1 MSQAGSQ
8 FEQTMYLDDD
18 EISAVSDFNFS
29 VATGEEQTFTEKK
42 DDIDEN
48 FLLEVNDNRHHNN
61 RFQHGHHHHH
71 TIQGIH
77 AHNYHS
83 TIDNFQA
90 AHDLH
95 SQNESTI
102 ASLTGTDLYTYNPD
116 GDTVGFD
123 LSTIFGTESVVSE
136 AELETITES
145 LNNAEISNAG
155 LRKRL
160 YNRTKLLEQ
169 VKESY
174 IRDVVSLKHVINKI
188 LSGTEKEKV
197 LDQYYSQI
205 PSLDLRKNLQL
216 YGPTNSSMKVYPC
229 TECGGHLEIT
239 VMDSDR
245 VAKLE
250 KRLVESI
257 EKENKLRLSVA
268 KLDTLIDS
276 AVTEKNAEFRTH
288 QEEKRFLY
296 SEVRRLKEELENTT
310 TENKRALQENK
321 KERDRVRVVQ
331 EQNKELNEHSVR
343 LAEREKDLTD
353 LRSQHTDLQQSHKKL
368 NVEKAALIDE
378 LSEKNDKIGELNEK
392 NKQISSE
399 LRSVKMD
406 LADVD
411 NRRKEIIELNN
422 ALTNELASQK
432 KEYKLLDDKF
442 QTYKNEMKDLLEI
455 SARDVAAAEA
465 VADQLRDTVS
475 DLKKNIK
482 ELDLTILKE
491 KENVRDK
498 EKVIVEKDR
507 VIEAK
512 EQVIGEKVAEIESL
526 EEAVS
531 SMKQFLAD
539 SIQVRSTTPHH
550 ISSKHVMESVFPDED
565 DDLNIP
571 GADEHVLDD
580 MKDLFADGSDIVNSL
595 DSAGDK
601 PGTPIDPNRS
611 GSRGKVHTQR
621 VRAAKGTLA
630 PNAADGKDGTGDSIV
645 THNRA
650 QFHKKTRPHKKKAA
664 AMLDATLADFNSD
677 EEDEEIRTYYHLLRQ
692 KQEYLKVKD
701 NGDAASPS
709 PSSSPVRSKSK
720 KSISKKSFGKKSFS
734 RDDETRLMEI
744 ADSPKLQQHMNKMKQ
759 KKDAK
764 MNLMGNAALSNE
776 EMSML
781 AELAGAIGSD
791 IGTQTSIA
799 PVPRTAQ
806 SFSQNVDLLEAGD
819 DDEEEGDDEDD
830 EEDDDDNEEETLL
843 LPPRADA
850 PYEEIMLRSSLLE
863 ALRESESNKFA
874 SRAINGSVDTLSL
887 YGDILSTAL
896 KSIWKSLIFNRKS
909 LDFITKIDLMFNGIL
924 STNQADPQMAVM
936 KFVQTIKEIVPLAG
950 VSIHGSPNLLAIWSS
965 ALCSTNQDIQ
975 LRDLLLPTNVDER
988 TYLYKEYN
996 DYFGN
1001 DAAGQLNKINTA
1013 LAVLNRMTSYTDT
1026 KLTELCEKS
1035 INVLKDWSDSKKISL
1050 NLETLIENAQNAVK
1064 ETYEA
1069 QVKSVTKDSNMAS
1082 KRYEAA
1088 KQQVVEL
1095 QQKLEVATAYVEDFE
1110 KVKLELAAKIKT
1122 ITQYKLEMDG
1132 MTRAASEQA
1141 VAYENLH
1148 NQLQD
1153 ANRKLL
1159 EVEKVRKERE
1169 ALIEVKNDKI
1179 QQLNGT
1185 IKTLEESI
1193 APITKERDFY
1203 KERERVRREGLTE
1216 GSCQATEDMADVSIQ
1231 TEFID
1236 PNMSLRPVI
1245 ATTVKHN
1252 KIIRPKYPHPVT
1264 MADMVDNPYVQAQER
1279 ILHKILTFGANSIN
1293 MDDDQIFNG
1302 HLPESSTNHFSTS
1315 TSDDMSEV
1323 SDVSKFDLS
1332 QLSSVISSVYTPKP
1346 EISDPITYEPISRV
1360 HFPLANKKNKQNIK
1374 LNSIN
1379 SPNRGG
1385 FLSPMKT
1392 STMPPELEVSNR
1404 KPLPVG
1410 RKTLTQ
1416 QRLASLIVSPLSL
1429 HNASVKNKGI
1439 TTNAINDDHFDDSN
1453 IDCSDT
1459 NSVDSSSNINSVYH
1473 LDNASS
1479 SGSKK
1484 IKYIS
1489 TDSMVDLRKKFLQY
1503 KSN

>member
-1 MSQAGSQ
+1 
-8 FEQTMYLDDD
+8 MYLDDD

-29 VATGEEQTFTEKK
+29 IATGDEQILTEKI

-48 FLLEVNDNRHHNN
+48 LQLSREVNYDFHQDN
-61 RFQHGHHHHH
+61 RFQHGNYHQHN

-77 AHNYHS
+77 ANGYQS
-83 TIDNFQA
+83 TIDKFQSG
-90 AHDLH
+90 HDLH
-95 SQNESTI
+95 SHNESTI
-102 ASLTGTDLYTYNPD
+102 ASHTGTDLYTYNPD

-123 LSTIFGTESVVSE
+123 LSTIFGSESIVSE

-145 LNNAEISNAG
+145 LNNAEITNAG
-155 LRKRL
+155 LKKRL
-160 YNRTKLLEQ
+160 YTRTKLLEQ

-229 TECGGHLEIT
+229 TECGGHVEIT

-250 KRLVESI
+250 KRLIESI

-268 KLDTLIDS
+268 RLDTLVDS
-276 AVTEKNAEFRTH
+276 AVTDKNTEYRTH

-296 SEVRRLKEELENTT
+296 SEVRRLKEELENTG
-310 TENKRALQENK
+310 TENKRIMQENK

-343 LAEREKDLTD
+343 LVEREKDLAE
-353 LRSQHTDLQQSHKKL
+353 LRAQFTDLQQAHKKL
-368 NVEKAALIDE
+368 NAEKAALTE
-378 LSEKNDKIGELNEK
+378 EMSEKHDKIGELNGTIK
-392 NKQISSE
+392 AVSAE

-406 LADVD
+406 LADVE

-422 ALTNELASQK
+422 NLTNELATQK
-432 KEYKLLDDKF
+432 KEYKLLDEKF
-442 QTYKNEMKDLLEI
+442 QTYKSEMKDLLEI

-475 DLKKNIK
+475 GLKKNIK

-498 EKVIVEKDR
+498 EKVIREKDQ
-507 VIEAK
+507 VIAAK
-512 EQVIGEKVAEIESL
+512 DQVIGDKVAEIDSL

-539 SIQVRSTTPHH
+539 SLQVRSTTPHH
-550 ISSKHVMESVFPDED
+550 ISSKHVIENVFPDED

-571 GADEHVLDD
+571 GVNENVLDD
-580 MKDLFADGSDIVNSL
+580 MKDLFADGGDIVNNL
-595 DSAGDK
+595 DSMGDK
-601 PGTPIDPNRS
+601 PGTPIDPDRS
-611 GSRGKVHTQR
+611 GSRGRAHTQR
-621 VRAAKGTLA
+621 IRAAKGA
-630 PNAADGKDGTGDSIV
+630 PASNLADGKDGTGDSIV
-645 THNRA
+645 ASDRA
-650 QFHKKTRPHKKKAA
+650 QFNKKTRPHKKKAA

-692 KQEYLKVKD
+692 KQEYLKIKD
-701 NGDAASPS
+701 NTGTDNAASPS
-709 PSSSPVRSKSK
+709 PSSSPARSKSK
-720 KSISKKSFGKKSFS
+720 KNMSKKSFGKKSFTQ
-734 RDDETRLMEI
+734 DDEMKLIEI

-759 KKDAK
+759 KKEVK
-764 MNLMGNAALSNE
+764 MNLMGNAALSND

-781 AELAGAIGSD
+781 ADLAGVLGSD

-799 PVPRTAQ
+799 PVPRITQ
-806 SFSQNVDLLEAGD
+806 SFSQNADSFEAD
-819 DDEEEGDDEDD
+819 DDEYEEDDEEEDE
-830 EEDDDDNEEETLL
+830 DNEEETLL
-843 LPPRADA
+843 LPPRAEA
-850 PYEEIMLRSSLLE
+850 PYEEIMLRSSLLQ
-863 ALRESESNKFA
+863 ALRESESSKFA

-909 LDFITKIDLMFNGIL
+909 LDFITKIDLIFNGML
-924 STNQADPQMAVM
+924 STTQSDPQVAVM
-936 KFVQTIKEIVPLAG
+936 KFLQAIKEIVPLAG

-965 ALCSTNQDIQ
+965 ALCSSNQELQ
-975 LRDLLLPTNVDER
+975 LRDLLVPTNVDER
-988 TYLYKEYN
+988 TYIYKEYN
-996 DYFGN
+996 DYFGT
-1001 DAAGQLNKINTA
+1001 DAAGQLNKVNTA
-1013 LAVLNRMTSYTDT
+1013 LAVLDRMTTYTDT
-1026 KLTELCEKS
+1026 KLTELCDKS

-1050 NLETLIENAQNAVK
+1050 NLDTLLANAQNAVK
-1064 ETYEA
+1064 ESYEA
-1069 QVKSVTKDSNMAS
+1069 QVKSISKDSSMAT

-1088 KQQVVEL
+1088 KQQVIDL

-1122 ITQYKLEMDG
+1122 ITQYKLEMEA
-1132 MTRAASEQA
+1132 MTKSASEQA
-1141 VAYENLH
+1141 IAHGTLND
-1148 NQLQD
+1148 QLQES
-1153 ANRKLL
+1153 NRKLQ
-1159 EVEKVRKERE
+1159 ESVKVCKERE

-1179 QQLNGT
+1179 VQLSST
-1185 IKTLEESI
+1185 IKSLEDSI
-1193 APITKERDFY
+1193 APVTKERDFY
-1203 KERERVRREGLTE
+1203 KERERVRRVGMTE
-1216 GSCQATEDMADVSIQ
+1216 GSCQATEEMANVSIQ

-1236 PNMSLRPVI
+1236 PNMTLRPVI

-1264 MADMVDNPYVQAQER
+1264 MTDMVDNPYVQAQER

-1302 HLPESSTNHFSTS
+1302 HQQESSTSHFT
-1315 TSDDMSEV
+1315 TNNSDDMSEV

-1346 EISDPITYEPISRV
+1346 EITDPITYEPISRM
-1360 HFPLANKKNKQNIK
+1360 HFPLANKKNRQNIK

-1385 FLSPMKT
+1385 FMSPIKT
-1392 STMPPELEVSNR
+1392 STIPPELEFSNR

-1410 RKTLTQ
+1410 RKTVTQ

-1429 HNASVKNKGI
+1429 HNSSMRNKVV

-1453 IDCSDT
+1453 IDYSDT
-1459 NSVDSSSNINSVYH
+1459 NSIDSSSNIDSIYH
-1473 LDNASS
+1473 LDSASS
-1479 SGSKK
+1479 TGSKK
-1484 IKYIS
+1484 IRYIS